1 MHQRLLAEHVLD
13 RPAQRLPAVNDEQ
26 DRLPGIKP
34 PVDQIR
40 QQRASQGGVLGP
52 ALPESQRD
60 LDAVGADPE
69 CHDVRAVGDVDPIEH
84 HHR

>member
-13 RPAQRLPAVNDEQ
+13 RPAPGLPAINDEQ
-26 DRLPGIKP
+26 DCLLGIKA

-40 QQRASQGGVLGP
+40 QQRASQGGVLGR
-52 ALPESQRD
+52 ALPQPQRD
-60 LDAVGADPE
+60 LDTVGTDPE
-69 CHDVRAVGDVDPIEH
+69 CHDVRAVGDVDPVEH